1 MKIANVF
8 RGKKLST
15 KWRRSKKHLKWSSIK
30 NSDKKKTRS
39 KFSHPEALSAS
50 KKESSPNY
58 RSSQYYGKKKWRSPT
73 PLIDIF
79 QEKNWITIIVEI
91 AGFNKETFKIDVKD
105 QKLTL
110 SAKGNDRRYYK
121 SLNLPKVVIPN
132 TMSTKY
138 NNGVLQI
145 KLRKAKKAKS

>member
-8 RGKKLST
+8 GGKKLST

-30 NSDKKKTRS
+30 NSDEKKNRS
-39 KFSHPEALSAS
+39 KISRLEGLGAS
-50 KKESSPNY
+50 KKGCSPNY
-58 RSSQYYGKKKWRSPT
+58 RSSQYYVKRKWKSPT

-132 TMSTKY
+132 AMSTKY

-145 KLRKAKKAKS
+145 KLRKAKKVKS

>member
-1 MKIANVF
+1 M
-8 RGKKLST
+8 ST
-15 KWRRSKKHLKWSSIK
+15 KWRRSKKHLKWLSSKTSDEANIK
-30 NSDKKKTRS
+30 NHPRITPFEPLRATRTGY
-39 KFSHPEALSAS
+39 PPNLR
-50 KKESSPNY
+50 SPQFY
-58 RSSQYYGKKKWRSPT
+58 TQRKWKSPT
-73 PLIDIF
+73 PLIDVF
-79 QEKNWITIIVEI
+79 QEENWITIIVEI

-132 TMSTKY
+132 VISTKY

-145 KLRKAKKAKS
+145 KLRKAKKLNLDN

>member
-1 MKIANVF
+1 M
-8 RGKKLST
+8 ST
-15 KWRRSKKHLKWSSIK
+15 KWRRSKKHLKWSTIRNANKDK
-30 NSDKKKTRS
+30 NRDHLKIPSLEPYSVEKKI
-39 KFSHPEALSAS
+39 
-50 KKESSPNY
+50 SSPNF
-58 RSSQYYGKKKWRSPT
+58 RSSQYYGKRKWKSPT

-79 QEKNWITIIVEI
+79 QDQNSITIIVEI

-110 SAKGNDRRYYK
+110 SAKGNNKRYYK

-132 TMSTKY
+132 AMSTKY

-145 KLRKAKKAKS
+145 KLKKAKKVKSD